1 MSHLKITLSCP
12 AMLGEQVIEYL
23 LESEW
28 MAGGF
33 TTFSASGHGRDFVQA
48 SLREQVRGRVDTI
61 VIVAILPAAGVPPLL
76 TELKDRFPSPHM
88 VYWTEQ
94 VHAFGDFG

>member
-1 MSHLKITLSCP
+1 
-12 AMLGEQVIEYL
+12 
-23 LESEW
+23 

-33 TTFSASGHGRDFVQA
+33 TTFSASGHGRDFSRS

-76 TELKDRFPSPHM
+76 TELKDRFASPHM
-88 VYWTEQ
+88 VYWIEQ
-94 VHAFGDFG
+94 VHAFGDLG